1 MSSPTI
7 DRRTFLTRSALG
19 VGALAFA
26 PLMGQRALAQTH
38 PLAPRP
44 THFTPRAKR
53 AIMIFMT
60 GGVSHVDTFDPKPKL
75 NADHGKELRKEY
87 HLSASL
93 FKSRPRAQC
102 GIEVTDLFS
111 HVGERMDDICLIR
124 SMIADHGDHFEA
136 TLGMHTGSTNFA
148 MPGIGAWISYGL
160 GTYNRDLP
168 SHVVF
173 AKDLPYAG
181 AQVFDSNF
189 LPAYHQ
195 GARIVPGDTPIRHLK
210 PVGGNSHL
218 QEIELAMLRSLDTRH
233 LRERDNDNELAARMQ
248 SFTTARGLQQQAPE
262 VFDLSEE
269 RDYTL
274 ELYGI
279 ERGDTRSFGWQCL
292 MARRM
297 AERGVRFIELIDT
310 GASGNW
316 DSHGNMRD
324 HERLAAKV
332 DKPIAALLTDLKQR
346 GMLDDTLV
354 IWCTEFGR
362 TPGIKDPNGKG
373 REHHRMAFSCWLAGG
388 GVKGGYVHGA
398 TDEYGESVIDKP
410 VRIHDFHATILHLMG
425 VDHERL
431 TYHHAGRD
439 FRLTDVHGN
448 IITDILA

>member
-1 MSSPTI
+1 MGTHDM
-7 DRRTFLTRSALG
+7 DRRTFLATTA
-19 VGALAFA
+19 ALAAA
-26 PLMGQRALAQTH
+26 PFLGSRAAAQTH
-38 PLAPRP
+38 PLAARP
-44 THFTPRAKR
+44 AHFAPKAKR
-53 AIMIFMT
+53 AIMLFMT

-75 NADHGKELRKEY
+75 NADHGKALRKEY
-87 HLSASL
+87 HLTASL
-93 FKSRPRAQC
+93 FKAKPRAKC
-102 GIEVTDLFS
+102 GIEVSDLFAN
-111 HVGERMDDICLIR
+111 VGERMDDICLIR

-136 TLGMHTGSTNFA
+136 TLGMHTGSINFA
-148 MPGIGAWISYGL
+148 MPSMGAWVSYGL
-160 GTYNRDLP
+160 GTYNKDLP

-181 AQVFDSNF
+181 AQVYDSNF

-195 GARIVPGDTPIRHLK
+195 GARIVPGRTPIRHLE
-210 PVGGNSHL
+210 PIGGNAHL
-218 QEIELAMLRSLDTRH
+218 QEIELAMLQRLDMKHLQQRH
-233 LRERDNDNELAARMQ
+233 HDDELAARMQ

-262 VFDLSEE
+262 VFDISHES
-269 RDYTL
+269 DHTL
-274 ELYGI
+274 ELYGMK
-279 ERGDTRSFGWQCL
+279 RGDTQSFGWQCL

-332 DKPIAALLTDLKQR
+332 DKPIAGLLTDLKQR
-346 GMLDDTLV
+346 GLLDDTLV

-373 REHHRMAFSCWLAGG
+373 REHHRNAFSCWLAGG

-398 TDEYGESVIDKP
+398 TDEYGENVIDKP

-425 VDHERL
+425 VNHEQL

-448 IITDILA
+448 IIHDLIA